1 MYTLKVKGI
10 LNECIY
16 HPSQSQAARRPD
28 GPRPIFMLL
37 PALPSSVSLAI
48 GGFCCAPV
56 SQGRGPSGWPG
67 PSDVYLDD
75 RRTLA
80 TGEVWACFCVFS
92 IMLHSSGLIGEPRDA
107 GAFATHPHTKKPR
120 RRRSRFKRGEG
131 RWGSFAHLR
140 MGMFYLKKRKATA
153 LATTTQADVD
163 NKRQKNS
170 HKTRTEKK
178 AARHRHRA

>member
-75 RRTLA
+75 DRRTLA

-107 GAFATHPHTKKPR
+107 GAFATHPHTKSQRDGGPVLKEEKAAGVVSLIYAWACFITKGDGAGDHHTGR
-120 RRRSRFKRGEG
+120 RR
-131 RWGSFAHLR
+131 
-140 MGMFYLKKRKATA
+140 
-153 LATTTQADVD
+153 
-163 NKRQKNS
+163 
-170 HKTRTEKK
+170 
-178 AARHRHRA
+178 

>member
-1 MYTLKVKGI
+1 
-10 LNECIY
+10 
-16 HPSQSQAARRPD
+16 
-28 GPRPIFMLL
+28 MLL

-92 IMLHSSGLIGEPRDA
+92 IMLHSSSGLIGEPRDA